1 MTEPLAGFPPLDDR
15 SLRLTPRET
24 EVLERATLGETNAQV
39 ARALGITVH
48 GVKFHL
54 SSIFRKL
61 GVQNRT
67 EAASVYLQRMA
78 GRR

>member
-1 MTEPLAGFPPLDDR
+1 MTEPIGGFSTFQDG
-15 SLRLTPRET
+15 SLTLTPRET
-24 EVLERATLGETNAQV
+24 EVIERTTRGETNAQV
-39 ARALGITVH
+39 ADALGITIH

-67 EAASVYLQRMA
+67 EAASVYLQHMA